1 MPLKGNVDTET
12 ILGGWRF
19 ATSHTPKSVVPHD
32 IQWGGES
39 TTPLLSRKEHAALEH
54 TCDNA
59 AKLYYRNDLYGF
71 SSINTPRSF
80 TLPENIF
87 VMGDMHSANG
97 RLEADANSL
106 VTGSMLSS
114 ATTAIKAGALVMGGV
129 SSGGGVLVGSNAFVG
144 NPNRVDYDKLP
155 LPLWC
160 SVAILAK
167 GDITIAEDAHV
178 FGSIIS
184 LDGSVKVSE
193 GAKVYGQVYDKST
206 GLPPHGLT
214 YLDAHSL
221 LGCVVPYSPLG
232 SRFTAG
238 ELGDT
243 PSMFGERYYLQGGQ
257 RREWR
262 KSNEAWMKAWNKKF
276 DYVPVNDGYQ
286 KSHCMPN
293 GGSYLSNDPT
303 DKGHYYVQPYYGR
316 NVGYLLHRNKTVQLW
331 RDSFVVGDIEVPAHK
346 RLVIPAN
353 SFVDGRIALRGGATL
368 ELGDGAQ
375 VAGGIIT
382 TVKNRITVGKNC
394 VVHNGVSGTR
404 EKLTIDAPHGVS
416 EPTLDNPNIR
426 VAGMN
431 YDSVWAWGSYHPQR
445 MNAVTGVS
453 DNTLVTLRF
462 YMSHRG
468 SLAMMYAY

>member
-1 MPLKGNVDTET
+1 MPLKGNVNTET
-12 ILGGWRF
+12 TLGGWRF
-19 ATSHTPKSVVPHD
+19 ATSHAPKSVVPSN
-32 IQWGGES
+32 IQWEGENV
-39 TTPLLSRKEHAALEH
+39 TPILSRKEYAALES

-59 AKLYYRNDLYGF
+59 ARLYLNNDLYGF

-97 RLEADANSL
+97 RLEADVNSL

-129 SSGGGVLVGSNAFVG
+129 SAGGGVLVGSSAFVG

-167 GDITIAEDAHV
+167 GDITIAEDAHI

-193 GAKVYGQVYDKST
+193 GAKVYGQVCDKGT

-221 LGCVVPYSPLG
+221 LGRVVPYSPLG

-238 ELGDT
+238 ESADT
-243 PSMFGERYYLQGGQ
+243 PSMFGERYYLRGGQ

-262 KSNEAWMKAWNKKF
+262 KSNEAWMEAWNKKF

-286 KSHCMPN
+286 KRQCMPN
-293 GGSYLSNDPT
+293 GGSYLSHDPA
-303 DKGHYYVQPYYGR
+303 DKSHYYVQPYYGN
-316 NVGYLLHRNKTVQLW
+316 NVSYLLHRNKTVQLW
-331 RDSFVVGDIEVPAHK
+331 RDSFVVGDIEVPARK
-346 RLVIPAN
+346 RLVIPDN

-368 ELGDGAQ
+368 ELGNGAQ

-382 TVKNRITVGKNC
+382 TVKNRIKVGKNC
-394 VVHNGVSGTR
+394 VVHNGITGDRR
-404 EKLTIDAPHGVS
+404 ELTVDAPHGVS
-416 EPTLDNPNIR
+416 EPTLDNPNVR

-431 YDSVWAWGSYHPQR
+431 YDSVWAWGSHHCQR

-453 DNTLVTLRF
+453 DALVTLNF
-462 YMSHRG
+462 YISHRS